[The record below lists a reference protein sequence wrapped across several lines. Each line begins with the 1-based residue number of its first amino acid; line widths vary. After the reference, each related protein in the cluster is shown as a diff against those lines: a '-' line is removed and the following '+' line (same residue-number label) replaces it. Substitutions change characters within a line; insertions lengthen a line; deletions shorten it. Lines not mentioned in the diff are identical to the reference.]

1 FCFEALFLNSL
12 FLNSLFLN
20 SLFLNSLFLNSLFLN
35 SLFLNSLFFWGGF
48 DGKSFLAF
56 LTIWLVKNLILIQAI
71 AFKKALL
78 FGV

>member
-1 FCFEALFLNSL
+1 MNSLLNSL
-12 FLNSLFLN
+12 FLG
-20 SLFLNSLFLNSLFLN
+20 
-35 SLFLNSLFFWGGF
+35 GGF

-78 FGV
+78 FGGLVGLKGGEWFQNTPYFLKGMRF